1 MEKKTIDV
9 FQERLDLARQAQ
21 QGAEITEEP
30 DNNHFPTNE
39 LQRGRSKPT
48 KKDVRSLADTKS
60 AGNILMGNY
69 SFPIKDYSNLQVLLE
84 GENDADSFADI
95 FKNSSKP
102 QTHKYQ
108 QHNSFQST
116 SSSFFSGKKNRSEI
130 SFHTRPITTNTQS
143 NFVFRKKRADFVN
156 KFQVESLY
164 NYGLEK
170 VGFTIPED
178 TFGLN
183 GRKMAM
189 KEVTTDAVVRQQ
201 KKYLKE
207 LKLDPL
213 TIFRSKLPTN
223 DESPQSPEKLSRESA
238 SPSYKKPYLITK
250 CNQRSIKKNLQKTQQ
265 SFHVYP
271 KEREIK
277 PESTRSNNMFTL
289 DGSQVKP
296 SESPI
301 NTPKKPSKGFSQYVH
316 TSE

>member
-1 MEKKTIDV
+1 
-9 FQERLDLARQAQ
+9 
-21 QGAEITEEP
+21 
-30 DNNHFPTNE
+30 
-39 LQRGRSKPT
+39 
-48 KKDVRSLADTKS
+48 
-60 AGNILMGNY
+60 MGNY

-84 GENDADSFADI
+84 GENDTDSFADI
-95 FKNSSKP
+95 FKNSSKT
-102 QTHKYQ
+102 QSHKH

-116 SSSFFSGKKNRSEI
+116 SISFFNGKKNTSEL

-189 KEVTTDAVVRQQ
+189 KQSTNDALVRQQ

-213 TIFRSKLPTN
+213 TIFKSKLPTH
-223 DESPQSPEKLSRESA
+223 DESPQSPERISRESS
-238 SPSYKKPYLITK
+238 SPTYKKPYLITK
-250 CNQRSIKKNLQKTQQ
+250 CNQRSIKKNLQKSQQ
-265 SFHVYP
+265 SFHVQP
-271 KEREIK
+271 RERETK
-277 PESTRSNNMFTL
+277 PDSTRSNMFTL

-296 SESPI
+296 SESNKTPI
-301 NTPKKPSKGFSQYVH
+301 NTPKKHSKGFSQYVH